1 MTPRLRL
8 WQRASR
14 ARDPVIQLRFTLSA
28 YGRPRDGLR
37 MVAIVNGYVCFS
49 TCDAKSA
56 QQGRDPNAPPGS
68 PPGTKAHKPGDP
80 ASSFDGQPATTFGGA
95 LADLLTSNAVTAS
108 DPSQQ
113 AGGPQQRNVDRYA

>member
-1 MTPRLRL
+1 
-8 WQRASR
+8 
-14 ARDPVIQLRFTLSA
+14 
-28 YGRPRDGLR
+28 

-68 PPGTKAHKPGDP
+68 PPGTKAQRPGDP
-80 ASSFDGQPATTFGGA
+80 PSSSFDGQPATTFGGA
-95 LADLLTSNAVTAS
+95 LADLLTANAVTPS

-113 AGGPQQRNVDRYA
+113 ADGPQGRHVDRTA